1 MKRKKL
7 WILGGGLA
15 IVLIGGLSVAG
26 MKDKGQAVQVATVG
40 RENLQAKVSANGKVQ
55 AVKKVDISANVM
67 GQVTKLA
74 VKEGDVVKA
83 GAFLME
89 IDPAR
94 SRATADAQAAA
105 SEAAAKDWES
115 AKARLQQARSDFSRA
130 EANRK
135 AGIIS
140 QSDFEQLRT
149 ALATTESAA
158 TAAQRRF
165 DQSRAGLRDA
175 TIYLAKS
182 TITAPMDGVVT
193 AKRIE
198 LGETAVIGVQN
209 QAGTVLLTISDMSKV
224 EAEMEVDEASIPSV
238 KLGQEAQV
246 RIDAYPNQTFQGQVT
261 EVGGSPILKLSANE
275 ATKFKVK
282 VWIKNPPLTIKPG
295 LSAQADIYTGSRDQV
310 LAIPFQALVMRE
322 IKLKAGETRQPGAPR
337 EEEGVFLQEGGK
349 AKFVAVKTGLMGD
362 LSVEVLSGLKG
373 GETLI
378 TGPNRALRDLKGG
391 EAVRVEKAKKKDKDK
406 DKDEAKG

>member
-406 DKDEAKG
+406 DEAKG